1 MSATLVA
8 SDLSVVRGGQV
19 VLDGVSLTVAPG
31 DRIGLVGPNGVGKST
46 LLRALAGQVALDAG
60 RVDLAPP
67 TANVGLLPQEPDR
80 RPGETLRGFLER
92 RTGVAAAQADLD
104 EATEALTAGRR
115 GADDAYATALERWLA
130 IGGAD
135 LDVRAEQVCADLGL
149 PADALDAQATALSG
163 GQAARGSLAAVLLSR
178 FDVTLLDEPT
188 NDLDFDGLERL
199 ERFVGGISGALVV
212 VSHDRAFL
220 DRTITTVAEID
231 QHRRDVAEYAG
242 GWTAYLEA
250 RELARR
256 HARERYEDFA
266 DTRSDLV
273 AQVQRQREQ
282 SVRGAVR
289 AKRKVP
295 DNDRS
300 VRSYK
305 IEAATKSASRVRNLE
320 TKLGRL
326 EEVDEPRKEW
336 QLRMTIAAA
345 PRSGD
350 VVAVLAGAVVEY
362 PPAPADRAAA
372 DGAAADGAA
381 ADGAAADGAA
391 AVPAGGFR
399 LGPVSL
405 TVSWADRVVITGP
418 NGGGKSTLLAALL
431 GRVPLAAGT
440 ATLGSGVR
448 LGEVDQ
454 ARERFRGERTT
465 LAVAEQVTGWAM
477 AEVRTLFAKF
487 GLGADQMTRP
497 AGALSPGE
505 RTRAG
510 LALLQAVGVNC
521 LVLDEPTNHLDL
533 PAIEQLEEALGTYPG
548 TLLLVTHDRRM
559 LDAVQVTRRLH
570 VENGQVTE
578 SSVG

>member
-1 MSATLVA
+1 MGAMSATLVA
-8 SDLSVVRGGQV
+8 SELSVVRGGQV

-31 DRIGLVGPNGVGKST
+31 DRIGVVGPNGVGKST
-46 LLRALAGQVALDAG
+46 LLRALAGQVALDTG
-60 RVDLAPP
+60 RVELSPP
-67 TANVGLLPQEPDR
+67 SANVGLLPQEPDR
-80 RPGETLRGFLER
+80 RPGETLRAFLER
-92 RTGVAAAQADLD
+92 RTGVAAAQAALD
-104 EATEALTAGRR
+104 EATEALTAARP
-115 GADDAYATALERWLA
+115 GADDAYAEALERWLA

-135 LDVRAEQVCADLGL
+135 LDVRAEQVCAELGL
-149 PADALDAQATALSG
+149 PADALDAPTTALSG

-178 FDVTLLDEPT
+178 FDITLLDEPT

-199 ERFVGGISGALVV
+199 ERFVAGISGALVV

-220 DRTITTVAEID
+220 DRTITSVAEID
-231 QHRRDVAEYAG
+231 QHRRDVTEYAG
-242 GWTAYLEA
+242 GWSTYLEA

-256 HARERYEDFA
+256 HAREHYDEFA
-266 DTRSDLV
+266 DTRANLV
-273 AQVQRQREQ
+273 SQVQRQREQ
-282 SVRGAVR
+282 SVRGAIR

-326 EEVDEPRKEW
+326 EEVEEPRKEW

-350 VVAVLAGAVVEY
+350 VVAALAGAVVAY
-362 PPAPADRAAA
+362 PPAPAPAASG
-372 DGAAADGAA
+372 DEAASG
-381 ADGAAADGAA
+381 
-391 AVPAGGFR
+391 AGGFR
-399 LGPVSL
+399 LGPVDL
-405 TVSWADRVVITGP
+405 TISWADRIVITGP

-431 GRVPLAAGT
+431 GRVPLATGK

-454 ARERFRGERTT
+454 ARDRFRGEEST
-465 LAVAEQVTGWAM
+465 LAVAERATGWAM

-487 GLGADQMTRP
+487 GLSADQMTRP

-533 PAIEQLEEALGTYPG
+533 PAIEQLESALDTYPG

-559 LDAVQVTRRLH
+559 LDAVHVTRRLV
-570 VENGQVTE
+570 VEDGKVTE
-578 SSVG
+578 STV

>member
-1 MSATLVA
+1 MSATLVTA
-8 SDLSVVRGGQV
+8 GLAVVRGGQT
-19 VLDGVSLTVAPG
+19 VLDDVSLTVAPG
-31 DRIGLVGPNGVGKST
+31 DRMGVVGPNGVGKST
-46 LLRALAGQVALDAG
+46 LLRALAGLVALDSG
-60 RVDLAPP
+60 RVDLSPP

-80 RPGETLRGFLER
+80 RPGETLRAFLER
-92 RTGVAAAQADLD
+92 RTGVGAAQRALD
-104 EATEALTAGRR
+104 AATEALTTGAT
-115 GADDAYATALERWLA
+115 GADDAYSVALERWLA

-135 LDVRAEQVCADLGL
+135 LDVRAEQVCAELGL
-149 PADALDAQATALSG
+149 PVGALDAPTTELSG
-163 GQAARGSLAAVLLSR
+163 GEAARGSLAGVLLSR
-178 FDVTLLDEPT
+178 FDITLLDEPT
-188 NDLDFDGLERL
+188 NDLDFDGLDRL
-199 ERFVGGISGALVV
+199 ERFVRGVSGALVI
-212 VSHDRAFL
+212 VSHDREFL
-220 DRTITTVAEID
+220 DRTIDTVVEID
-231 QHRRDVAEYAG
+231 QHKRDVRLFAG

-266 DTRSDLV
+266 DTRDGLV

-282 SVRGAVR
+282 SVRGALR

-295 DNDRS
+295 DNDRAA
-300 VRSYK
+300 RGAR
-305 IEAATKSASRVRNLE
+305 IEAATKSAARVRSLE
-320 TKLGRL
+320 SKLGRL
-326 EEVDEPRKEW
+326 DDVEEPRKEW
-336 QLRMTIAAA
+336 QLRMSIAAA

-350 VVAVLAGAVVEY
+350 VVATLAGAVV
-362 PPAPADRAAA
+362 DR
-372 DGAAADGAA
+372 
-381 ADGAAADGAA
+381 
-391 AVPAGGFR
+391 PGFT
-399 LGPVSL
+399 LGPVDL

-454 ARERFRGERTT
+454 ARDRFRGKATT
-465 LAVAEQVTGWAM
+465 LDVAERATGWAP

-487 GLGADQMTRP
+487 GLGADQMVRP
-497 AGALSPGE
+497 AGSMSPGE

-533 PAIEQLEEALGTYPG
+533 PAIEQLEEALADYPG

-559 LDAVQVTRRLH
+559 LDTVEVTRRLH
-570 VENGQVTE
+570 VDAGKVTE
-578 SSVG
+578 SAP